1 MSVQMIGMDHSLA
14 GIEVRE
20 KFSFTKKQAG
30 ELMEKWKGCPGVYGI
45 VLLSTCNRVE
55 IYVNSEKEDLDLC
68 GMLCEEKWAD
78 RAEYGSLFC
87 VREGAEAVRHLFEMT
102 AGLCS
107 MIIGE
112 DQILTQVK
120 DALSFAREKYMAD
133 KVLEVLFRRAV
144 TTAKEIKAG
153 GFLHRADLSAAGE
166 AIAGLKKK
174 NMALEGK
181 ECLVIGNG
189 IMGRLTAQTLLGEGA
204 KVTVTVRQYHRGIVD
219 IPEGAVRIDYGKRYE
234 ILPECDY
241 VFSATSS
248 PNVTLTRDALERCG
262 LRKEQVYVDLAV
274 PRDIDPSVR
283 ELDYVTLY
291 DLDDFS
297 RQEISEE
304 MRQGM
309 EHALRM
315 AEQGAEDFQSWYEC
329 RELVPAV
336 RKISHLAAADLC
348 GRMEK
353 PLRQIEGEQRKNLAE
368 ALESSAD
375 KVTARL
381 LFALRDGLDA
391 ECFRE
396 CLEILEQRMQ

>member
-30 ELMEKWKGCPGVYGI
+30 ALMEKWKGCPGVHGI

-55 IYVNSEKEDLDLC
+55 IYVNSEREDLDLC
-68 GMLCEEKWAD
+68 GMLCEEKGAD

-107 MIIGE
+107 MFIGE